1 MTKRANPLSSRF
13 SPSGQDWETTA
24 TSGKKSNPS
33 SLIYLL
39 LGVLFVLTSVAT
51 THYFRWSM
59 MGLITFGLAY
69 LSKGIRRR
77 GTMGLNPKK

>member
-1 MTKRANPLSSRF
+1 MAKRANPLRSRF
-13 SPSGQDWETTA
+13 SPSEIDWETTVNQ
-24 TSGKKSNPS
+24 SKKSNRN

-39 LGVLFVLTSVAT
+39 LGVLLIVTTVAT

-69 LSKGIRRR
+69 FSKGIRNKSKVR
-77 GTMGLNPKK
+77 